1 MATKRKLTTK
11 TYQEK
16 YDIIQFCEANPLMK
30 KTAIA
35 EKLDIKRQTLN
46 DILKN
51 KGKIFGQ
58 VEKIA
63 RPVVSVKRVKCMSF
77 EDVDD
82 ALIIWFRQMSAQP
95 NIRLDGEMLLLKA
108 RKFAADLGHDDAET
122 LPMHW
127 IDRFK
132 VRWGIGKVKKCGESG
147 SVDSA
152 VVHDW
157 KDGKLKDILERY
169 QPRDVYNA
177 DETGLFWQMLPEKSL
192 GFVGQSHHG
201 DKQAKIR
208 VTLLVGVNMDGT
220 DKLPLYAIGKS
231 KNPRAFKSVKHLP
244 LAYSA
249 NKNAWMTS
257 ALFEQWLVKLNHRM
271 SLEKRK
277 IAFVVDN
284 CPAHPAC
291 QLENIELVFLPPNT
305 TSRTQPM
312 DGGVIRNLK
321 LHYRQILAT
330 RRLNAADEGIP
341 FKWDLLDA
349 LIAAK
354 TAWGKVSN
362 ATIANCFRS
371 VGFVNAD
378 RSAHEVDEE
387 SDDDHGNQFR
397 NVWERLAEIFG
408 SDAMPSLEKY
418 INVDAELGSTQQMTD
433 AEIVDSVKNVSDD
446 TGDVDDVDIVDL
458 EDSGETYIPNAPP
471 TIREAFSALDVM
483 RRYCLSVEDCPDNIM
498 EYNDR
503 FESFL
508 MHQMPKS
515 LRQSNITDYFAKE

>member
-1 MATKRKLTTK
+1 MITMIVKKGK
-11 TYQEK
+11 KK
-16 YDIIQFCEANPLMK
+16 YDIIKFCEANLLMK
-30 KTAIA
+30 KTDIA
-35 EKLDIKRQTLN
+35 EKFDIKWQTLN

-58 VEKIA
+58 VGKIA
-63 RPVVSVKRVKCMSF
+63 RLVVSVKRVSF

-147 SVDSA
+147 DVDLA
-152 VVHDW
+152 VVHNWNDA
-157 KDGKLKDILERY
+157 
-169 QPRDVYNA
+169 V
-177 DETGLFWQMLPEKSL
+177 
-192 GFVGQSHHG
+192 
-201 DKQAKIR
+201 KIR
-208 VTLLVGVNMDGT
+208 VTLLVGANMDGT

-244 LAYSA
+244 VAYSA
-249 NKNAWMTS
+249 NKKAWITS
-257 ALFEQWLVKLNHRM
+257 ALFEQWLVKLNRCM
-271 SLEKRK
+271 SLEKHK

-305 TSRTQPM
+305 TSHTQPM

-341 FKWDLLDA
+341 FKWDLLDV

-362 ATIANCFRS
+362 ATIVNCFRS

-378 RSAHEVDEE
+378 HSAHEVDEE

-397 NVWERLAEIFG
+397 NVWERLAEKFG
-408 SDAMPSLEKY
+408 SDVMPSLEKY
-418 INVDAELGSTQQMTD
+418 INMDAELGSTQQMTD

-446 TGDVDDVDIVDL
+446 TGNVDIVDL

-471 TIREAFSALDVM
+471 IIREAFSALDVM
-483 RRYCLSVEDCPDNIM
+483 RQHCLLVEDCPDNIM

-508 MHQMPKS
+508 MHRIPKS
-515 LRQSNITDYFAKE
+515 LRQSNITDYCAQE